1 MFSLAQRFQTV
12 SNQVVT
18 YACIIAAFVALSSWL
33 QLAHSDAFSIPAAIN
48 NVKPSVNVRTS
59 RYYGSQ
65 NGKPK
70 QNSRIVFDIDADLSP
85 LFNWNTKQIFVYLTA
100 EYSGSGSRDT
110 LSEVTYWDKIITERD
125 DAHLYLRD
133 AKSKYSVW
141 DLEEKFDDRE
151 AVFKLKWNIQPW
163 VGPLIYGETDGNRT
177 VTFPVSDKPQ
187 KKVTQRQSSE

>member
-18 YACIIAAFVALSSWL
+18 YACFIAAFVAITSWL
-33 QLAHSDAFSIPAAIN
+33 QLAQNDAFSIPATIN
-48 NVKPSVNVRTS
+48 NIQPSINVRTS

-70 QNSRIVFDIDADLSP
+70 QNSKIVFDIDADLSS

-100 EYSGSGSRDT
+100 EYSGSEGRDT
-110 LSEVTYWDKIITERD
+110 LNEVTYWDKIITSKD
-125 DAHLYLRD
+125 DAQLSLHN

-141 DLEEKFDDRE
+141 DLEEKFDGRE
-151 AVFKLKWNIQPW
+151 ANFQLKWNIQPW
-163 VGPLIYGETDGNRT
+163 VGPLIYGQTEGNKT
-177 VTFPVSDKPQ
+177 ITFPVIEKTQ
-187 KKVTQRQSSE
+187 KKVKQKVV